1 MANCNVGNSVVL
13 QSSRAAKGL
22 AVLANGTR
30 LFGVGQSLCLIA
42 CLSACALA
50 QSLPARQEAIHFSS
64 DGFTLA
70 GTLYL
75 PAGAGPYAAVVLF
88 HGSGA
93 QPRYEF
99 EGPWFAAHGVA
110 ALTYDKRGVGESTG
124 DFRSIPFMTLCD
136 DGLAGIQLLKA
147 RGDIDPKRIGVWG
160 LSQGGWLGPLAAS
173 RSSDVA
179 FVIAVSGPGVS
190 PGEQMIYFWENDLRD
205 RGVPER
211 QVKEATALRREV
223 WQYME
228 TSVGYERAKADLE
241 RARRAPWYKQVKQQR
256 DDLFQTIETPEKLH
270 ASVHRWFQQEAIYDP
285 IVALRKLRVPS
296 LFLFGADDHTIPVEE
311 SVRIIRET
319 LAQSGARDFTIRTFP
334 KTDHGMFVRD
344 DSGGRARSE
353 EYLNTTGG
361 WLAAHHFSSL
371 GR

>member
-228 TSVGYERAKADLE
+228 TSVATNAQRPTWNAPAVLRGTSKSSNSVTICSKRSRRPKSCTPPFTAGFSKRRSMTQSSRCESSAYRACFCSAQTITRFLS
-241 RARRAPWYKQVKQQR
+241 RRAC
-256 DDLFQTIETPEKLH
+256 
-270 ASVHRWFQQEAIYDP
+270 ASFAKH
-285 IVALRKLRVPS
+285 
-296 LFLFGADDHTIPVEE
+296 
-311 SVRIIRET
+311 
-319 LAQSGARDFTIRTFP
+319 
-334 KTDHGMFVRD
+334 
-344 DSGGRARSE
+344 
-353 EYLNTTGG
+353 
-361 WLAAHHFSSL
+361 
-371 GR
+371 